1 MPTVKTDHV
10 TYVGLT
16 TQKGTEAYLGIPYAK
31 PPIGPL
37 RWKAPEP
44 LDPQEGVRDC
54 TRFGNSALQKYDPVM
69 YASRRQQSE
78 DCLTLNVWVKNS
90 KAGKLPVM
98 VFIHGGA
105 YVEGGSSDPMYD
117 GTNFTDRNDVVL
129 VTINY
134 RVNLFGYMNL
144 ASLPGGEEYRQ
155 SGYLGLMDQ
164 VAALRWVKENISYFG
179 GDPDRV
185 TVFGESCGSGSTMLL
200 SVTPA
205 AKGLFQRAIGE
216 SGPIQLYNTPESTAP
231 YAHEFMEMMGCKTAQ
246 ELAAVPVGDIMMKF
260 TGDFFA
266 KHIHEISLIFAP
278 TTDGDYLPAKPM
290 KAFKDGAAKDVEI
303 MMGCNADEF
312 AYWKLYFKDFANEM
326 PDFWHHQAIFHF
338 DGKLDSDKYEKLWA
352 QTYPDQDP
360 AARYLE
366 YTNQIGFRVGTN
378 LMCEYQS
385 KYNKVYQYLFTYA
398 SKIPGMGSCHAIELP
413 FVLHNT
419 QRPDLPKTMT
429 GEVPPMHLADEMND
443 AWCSFATNGEPVS
456 GTGDR
461 WTDYSPEH
469 PDTMV
474 INEEGWKLERDVNKK
489 NMDLLRPAFE
499 ECLLDEGPESK

>member
-1 MPTVKTDHV
+1 MPTVTTEFG
-10 TYVGLT
+10 TYHGIT
-16 TQKGTEAYLGIPYAK
+16 TSQGTVAYLGIPYAK
-31 PPIGPL
+31 PPVGAR
-37 RWKAPEP
+37 RWKAPEH
-44 LDPQEGVRDC
+44 LDPEHRDYDC
-54 TRFGNSALQKYDPVM
+54 THFGDSALQKYDPVM

-78 DCLTLNVWVKNS
+78 NCLSLNVWVGHEG
-90 KAGKLPVM
+90 AQKLPVM

-117 GTNFTDRNDVVL
+117 GSNFTKRNDVVY

-144 ASLPGGEEYRQ
+144 AGLPGGDEYRQ

-164 VAALRWVKENISYFG
+164 VAALQWVQENIAAFG

-185 TVFGESCGSGSTMLL
+185 TLFGESCGSGSTMLL
-200 SVTPA
+200 TVAPA

-231 YAHEFMEMMGCKTAQ
+231 YAQEFMEMMGCKTAQ
-246 ELAAVPVGDIMMKF
+246 ELAALPVGDIMMKF

-278 TTDGDYLPAKPM
+278 TTDGDYLPAKPLQ
-290 KAFKDGAAKDVEI
+290 AFKDGAAKDVVI
-303 MMGCNADEF
+303 MLGCNADEF

-338 DGKLDSDKYEKLWA
+338 DGKLDSERYEKLWEQA
-352 QTYPDQDP
+352 HPGEDP
-360 AARYLE
+360 AERYLE

-385 KYNKVYQYLFTYA
+385 KYNTVYQYLFTYA

-419 QRPDLPKTMT
+419 QRPDLPETLT
-429 GEVPPMHLADEMND
+429 GEVPPMHLSDEMND
-443 AWCSFATNGEPVS
+443 AWCSFATTGRPVS
-456 GTGDR
+456 GAGDA
-461 WTDYSPEH
+461 WESYSVDH

-474 INEEGWKLERDVNKK
+474 IDENGWNLRRDVNKE
-489 NMDLLRPAFE
+489 NIDLLRPAFE
-499 ECLLDEGPESK
+499 ECLLDGDRH